1 MDIKE
6 LLKKKAQLETMNDQ
20 LMSEL
25 RYVDELMKSI
35 GFTDGLATVKAAAEA
50 MALMQDEIEEEN
62 ESEAA

>member
-6 LLKKKAQLETMNDQ
+6 LLKKKAQLESMNDQ